1 MKKLDELMHTLDEK
15 VDAELGSVTK
25 KGPSKKFKKYFA
37 IFSATVL
44 VSLFIIFLV
53 KTSKEGP
60 VQLATIIQNDLEQI
74 EKTLTDI
81 DTTCNILSFNYDNVR
96 INFFTVEKFVGSTIG
111 CLNLAYPGKW
121 HGPYMQRNPTL
132 QGKFYEVMRVK
143 EGFFITPGIGVKL
156 PSGQV
161 IGKDFV
167 ITPNTSMTDLLAD
180 GGPMNYKGQ
189 ELARKIEFKIGD
201 WNSVFTQTTTVDKIN
216 AGLKEFNEAMPFT
229 QAQTS
234 NKKA

>member
-1 MKKLDELMHTLDEK
+1 MKKIDELINTLDEK
-15 VDAELGSVTK
+15 VDKEI
-25 KGPSKKFKKYFA
+25 GPVSKKFRKYFA

-44 VSLFIIFLV
+44 ACLFIIFLV

-60 VQLATIIQNDLEQI
+60 LQLASIIQGDLEQI
-74 EKTLTDI
+74 DKILTDI

-96 INFFTVEKFVGSTIG
+96 INFLTVEKFVGSTIG

-121 HGPYMQRNPTL
+121 RGPYVQRNPTL
-132 QGKFYEVMRVK
+132 QGKFYEVMRTR

-156 PSGQV
+156 PNHQI

-167 ITPNTSMTDLLAD
+167 ITPNTIMTDLLAD

-216 AGLKEFNEAMPFT
+216 SALKEFNEAMPFT
-229 QAQTS
+229 QSETS
-234 NKKA
+234 TKNA